1 MEQFVQSLASG
12 AGVAG
17 VILGYY
23 LWRLE
28 PRLKSMEDTLARQGK
43 IDLLR
48 LIASPHVAP
57 ELKAEAQKMVAEIT
71 AYQEKTARVVP
82 A

>member
-1 MEQFVQSLASG
+1 MEQFIQSLASG

-48 LIASPHVAP
+48 LIASPHVAS
-57 ELKAEAQKMVAEIT
+57 ELKQEAEKMVAEIT
-71 AYQEKTARVVP
+71 AYQEKTVKA